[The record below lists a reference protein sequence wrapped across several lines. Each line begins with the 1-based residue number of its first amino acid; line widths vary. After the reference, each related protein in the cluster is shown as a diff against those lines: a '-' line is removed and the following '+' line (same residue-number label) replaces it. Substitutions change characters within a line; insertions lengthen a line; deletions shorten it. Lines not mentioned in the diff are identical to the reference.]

1 MTMESNFQKYFKR
14 TLAAEKK
21 VQARISTFSN
31 LQRKEQTVQILCVL
45 EVGDCVYSIKIIK
58 SEAITRTINLENI
71 TIVIA
76 NKPLIRSS

>member
-1 MTMESNFQKYFKR
+1 MTMESNLQKYFKR

-31 LQRKEQTVQILCVL
+31 LQRKEQTMQV
-45 EVGDCVYSIKIIK
+45 EVGDGVYSIKIIK